1 MTPVDLWV
9 SLLCS
14 FEAVGTVVR
23 ILKLSLPAEISNGR
37 VGRLKPLCDAA
48 WVCDLQDID
57 SDVLF
62 LDSELL
68 ASIDSCLDIRIVG
81 AHAIHQAVTS
91 VQSVWE
97 CDGHRG

>member
-14 FEAVGTVVR
+14 FKRIGTVVR
-23 ILKLSLPAEISNGR
+23 ILELSLSAEISDGI
-37 VGRLKPLCDAA
+37 VSRLEPLCDAA

-62 LDSELL
+62 FNSELL

-91 VQSVWE
+91 VQCVWE
-97 CDGHRG
+97 GNGD